1 MCYGNEKRTAT
12 EGQMCYGEVATKKQ
26 QRRRPV
32 AMNGTTQDIR
42 FRPSRLK
49 YAQKPGGTRAAIRYK
64 NRQHVCRTASMVML
78 PARGRGRARIY

>member
-1 MCYGNEKRTAT
+1 
-12 EGQMCYGEVATKKQ
+12 MCYGEVATKKQ

-32 AMNGTTQDIR
+32 AMNGITQDIR

-64 NRQHVCRTASMVML
+64 NRQHGCRTAPMVIL
-78 PARGRGRARIY
+78 PARAPGGHVSIDKPRV